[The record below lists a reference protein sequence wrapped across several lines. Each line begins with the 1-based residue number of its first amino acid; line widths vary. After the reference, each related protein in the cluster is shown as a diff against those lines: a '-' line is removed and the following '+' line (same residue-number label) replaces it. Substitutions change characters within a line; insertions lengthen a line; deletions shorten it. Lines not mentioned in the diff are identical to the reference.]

1 MSEVRLEY
9 GQSVVALPKDRLLE
23 AMSGADMEKMRVL
36 LLLASDEG
44 LRGDYDKAR
53 AEITA
58 RLDITGTAFDKDIE
72 FWSAAG
78 VISLAGAADEKA
90 PQADLTA
97 KVVPAE
103 PDSAKTKPE
112 PKPETARGG
121 KGKPLMPSALPTYTE
136 SQCADIISASPDL
149 ADVTAMCQ
157 QIVGKIFTP
166 ADIAVIVTMY
176 DHLGLGGEYIVTL
189 FSYLSGKG
197 KNSLRYIERTAVNLF
212 DEGVDT
218 VDDLNAYIK
227 RKDEF
232 EDNVGKIRSL
242 IGAGQRELTAKEKKC
257 FTCWLDEWCFPID
270 VITRAYEVTVD
281 KIGDPSVSYMNKVL
295 ENWKNS
301 GLTTLGAVEASLENY
316 KKKKAEAAHGTETV
330 NGAESGFQT
339 DEFFEAALRRSYR
352 GAGNPEDIP
361 AAKG

>member
-9 GQSVVALPKDRLLE
+9 GRSVVALPKERLLE
-23 AMSGADMEKMRVL
+23 AMAGADMEKMRVL
-36 LLLASDEG
+36 LLLASDES

-53 AEITA
+53 AGITA

-72 FWSAAG
+72 FWSSAG
-78 VISLAGAADEKA
+78 VISLASADEKS
-90 PQADLTA
+90 PQAD
-97 KVVPAE
+97 VPAKTVSAE
-103 PDSAKTKPE
+103 PASAKSKPE
-112 PKPETARGG
+112 PKTETARG
-121 KGKPLMPSALPTYTE
+121 KEKTLMPSALPTYTE
-136 SQCADIISASPDL
+136 SQCADIISASSDL

-176 DHLGLGGEYIVTL
+176 DHLGLSGEYILTL

-218 VDDLNAYIK
+218 VDALNAYIK

-242 IGAGQRELTAKEKKC
+242 IGAGQRELTAKEKKF

-281 KIGDPSVSYMNKVL
+281 KIGDPSVSYINKVL

-301 GLTTLGAVEASLENY
+301 GLTTLEAVEASLENY
-316 KKKKAEAAHGTETV
+316 RKKKAEAAHGTETV

>member
-1 MSEVRLEY
+1 MSGIRIEY
-9 GQSVVALPKDRLLE
+9 GQSVVALPKDRLLA
-23 AMSGADMEKMRVL
+23 AMNGADMERMRVL

-44 LRGDYDKAR
+44 LRSDYDRAR
-53 AEITA
+53 ADITA
-58 RLDITGTAFDKDIE
+58 RLDITGTAFDKDVE
-72 FWSAAG
+72 FWSTAG
-78 VISLAGAADEKA
+78 VISLAAAENKTAQPSERPANTA
-90 PQADLTA
+90 PAVTDA
-97 KVVPAE
+97 AVPE
-103 PDSAKTKPE
+103 QKPE
-112 PKPETARGG
+112 IGTKRG
-121 KGKPLMPSALPTYTE
+121 KEKTLMPSSLPTYTE
-136 SQCADIISASPDL
+136 SQCADIISASQDL

-218 VDDLNAYIK
+218 VDALNAYIK

-232 EDNVGKIRSL
+232 EDNIGKIRSL
-242 IGAGQRELTAKEKKC
+242 IGAGQRELTAKEKKF
-257 FTCWLDEWCFPID
+257 FTCWLDEWCLPID

-301 GLTTLGAVEASLENY
+301 DLTTIGAVEASLENY

-352 GAGNPEDIP
+352 GAGSPED

>member
-1 MSEVRLEY
+1 M
-9 GQSVVALPKDRLLE
+9 
-23 AMSGADMEKMRVL
+23 
-36 LLLASDEG
+36 
-44 LRGDYDKAR
+44 
-53 AEITA
+53 
-58 RLDITGTAFDKDIE
+58 
-72 FWSAAG
+72 
-78 VISLAGAADEKA
+78 
-90 PQADLTA
+90 
-97 KVVPAE
+97 
-103 PDSAKTKPE
+103 
-112 PKPETARGG
+112 
-121 KGKPLMPSALPTYTE
+121 
-136 SQCADIISASPDL
+136 
-149 ADVTAMCQ
+149 
-157 QIVGKIFTP
+157 
-166 ADIAVIVTMY
+166 
-176 DHLGLGGEYIVTL
+176 
-189 FSYLSGKG
+189 
-197 KNSLRYIERTAVNLF
+197 NLF

-218 VDDLNAYIK
+218 VDALNAYIK

-301 GLTTLGAVEASLENY
+301 GLTTLEAVEASLENY